1 MGVPRLRSKRL
12 SGRPANPYLV
22 LAAALVLPGSGHV
35 LNGSPQRGLAFL
47 FFIIL
52 LGWVSVHVMPE
63 HASFLGRY
71 IGGVFV
77 YGLSVIDA
85 YQNARVNWA
94 KWKFA
99 QEHPQ

>member
-1 MGVPRLRSKRL
+1 V
-12 SGRPANPYLV
+12 NPYLV
-22 LAAALVLPGSGHV
+22 LAAALLLPGSGHV
-35 LNGSPQRGLAFL
+35 VNRMPQRGLAFL

-63 HASFLGRY
+63 QGSFPGRY

-85 YQNARVNWA
+85 YKIARVSWA

-99 QEHPQ
+99 RDHSPSSEQTCWPG

>member
-1 MGVPRLRSKRL
+1 MGRAWGERL
-12 SGRPANPYLV
+12 SGRPVNPYLV

-35 LNGSPQRGLAFL
+35 INGNPQRGLAFL

-77 YGLSVIDA
+77 YGLAVIDA
-85 YQNARVNWA
+85 YKTARVNWA
-94 KWKFA
+94 KWRFA
-99 QEHPQ
+99 QLP